1 MYIFRLP
8 AKAYD
13 IDWSYEGLS
22 AFIAGGR
29 DKYQRKVGTTVIV
42 YRDVFGTIS
51 VQLYDTKIAYVSADG
66 IHVPR
71 WVDKHITH
79 ATREW
84 LSLITGVH
92 VMSEKFHYNVAGTI
106 IKDRRIV
113 RHV

>member
-13 IDWSYEGLS
+13 IDWSYEGLTTFLAS
-22 AFIAGGR
+22 GR
-29 DKYQRKVGTTVIV
+29 DKDRRKVGTTVTV
-42 YRDVFGTIS
+42 ELGGFGMIRVRLYETI
-51 VQLYDTKIAYVSADG
+51 IAYVGDDG
-66 IHVPR
+66 IHVPW
-71 WVDKHITH
+71 WVDQHITH

-106 IKDRRIV
+106 IKDRRIA

>member
-8 AKAYD
+8 AKAYE
-13 IDWSYEGLS
+13 ITWTFAGLS
-22 AFIAGGR
+22 EFLNGGR
-29 DKYQRKVGTTVIV
+29 YLYQRRVGTTVMIEQ
-42 YRDVFGTIS
+42 RVFGLIA
-51 VQLYDTKIAYVSADG
+51 VKLYDTVIAYVSDEG
-66 IHVPR
+66 IHVPKH
-71 WVDKHITH
+71 VDNHITH

-113 RHV
+113 WHV